1 MYKVKETLISR
12 YCSTPAEAAAQY
24 FGCLED
30 EMHSSDDY
38 LFWVGDVTIL
48 VTNPNDGY
56 SHRIEVLEELNP
68 SEFENGY
75 QKNLKQ

>member
-1 MYKVKETLISR
+1 MYKVKETFISR
-12 YCSTPAEAAAQY
+12 YCSTPAEAAAEF

-30 EMHSSDDY
+30 EMDSADDS

-48 VTNPNDGY
+48 VTDPNDAY

-68 SEFENGY
+68 KDYENGY
-75 QKNLKQ
+75 QKKLTQ